1 MDTKQSNEIQVEV
14 VYASPTKQ
22 RLVTLTVEQ
31 GTTAVCLDLS
41 VVKAQ
46 YAPGVSEPSAVTG
59 FTSDEVKAMVKQ
71 MGGVQVVLVTE
82 YNPAIEK
89 FKTGGLIT
97 DIFSTLIHTWIS

>member
-1 MDTKQSNEIQVEV
+1 M
-14 VYASPTKQ
+14 
-22 RLVTLTVEQ
+22 VTTFLQKDIVDGGQGLAIPEQ